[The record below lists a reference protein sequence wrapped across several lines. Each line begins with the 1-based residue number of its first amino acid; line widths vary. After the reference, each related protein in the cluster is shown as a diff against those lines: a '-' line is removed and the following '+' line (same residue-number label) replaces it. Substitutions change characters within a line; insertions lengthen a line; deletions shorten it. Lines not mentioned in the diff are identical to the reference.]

1 MSEADELAAL
11 AGCAMRGDDQAW
23 ATLAERVRPRLF
35 AYAVWRLS
43 GDAQSADDAV
53 QEAML
58 LAQRG
63 ITGLRDARAI
73 MGWLRM
79 LVQRRCL
86 RFSRVD
92 IVSQEPIDVEV
103 DEDPSRDLSTG
114 EQAVVVESALARLSA
129 ADRNILNLAYAE
141 GLAPAAIASLLG
153 VPAGTVRKRLFD
165 ARTRLRPLLSQF
177 SPERL

>member
-1 MSEADELAAL
+1 
-11 AGCAMRGDDQAW
+11 
-23 ATLAERVRPRLF
+23 
-35 AYAVWRLS
+35 
-43 GDAQSADDAV
+43 
-53 QEAML
+53 
-58 LAQRG
+58 
-63 ITGLRDARAI
+63 

-92 IVSQEPIDVEV
+92 VESQEPIDVEV
-103 DEDPSRDLSTG
+103 DDDPSRGLSMG

-165 ARTRLRPLLSQF
+165 ARARLRPLLGQL
-177 SPERL
+177 SPEQL